1 MSSTGNQRNPL
12 LIVLSLVAFFVPGS
26 PRLSF
31 SGIPFLSPFEVS
43 ALVLLLT
50 VFFWRETRT
59 TVLKQLNRPNLR
71 SAVKLGLVAVVFLK
85 VLLFAR
91 FPLQDGFEACYQSM
105 YDRVGVCEK
114 SYNNPFYRNDDIN
127 ALGDVTRVDSSL
139 RFGST
144 SNDPNSLAGLSQ
156 SNWNLPFTNDYPR
169 FSTLWLDRLPFEAQ
183 YAGVINAQNDG
194 FIPFEFVGEID
205 IELGARKYRF
215 ESYGAKKKLL
225 LPVEKGSQIMRIH
238 FEFKDSNDID
248 IPSIQPKPNGP
259 YASLFVGRAVGSA
272 RELHQQLVIKGWVA
286 NTTPDNG
293 MRKIALLD
301 DNGKTILTNNT
312 YFRPDVDQVLEMS
325 VNQNTGFVLQTPIS
339 NDQQANKKYFL
350 EASFFDGS
358 SKRIAEIDWVGFS
371 PLTSKPIIEFAPDDS
386 LIYSLDFAEVE
397 IAQQSP
403 SLSAKRSIQPS
414 MGWRFLLLATDGIQI
429 VSLLLLFAT
438 LCVKA
443 RKQIYR
449 GTTRAIVACSL
460 IAVTRLIGIDLQ
472 VNQVPLELLIA
483 VGIFAFSFRRET
495 QGRVLATVLT
505 AVFILVGPALDLL
518 QRFYGVAADRWWG
531 QLIFRSRDSD
541 WLVYQGYARQIFT
554 NQSLHGG
561 EDIFYFMPGMRYL
574 VYLQHVLFGE
584 NDVFISLASSVA
596 MIAIVITVLFVA
608 VNEIPKPYS
617 HIVFAAFMML
627 LIQFGHPLMLELSMS
642 TAAEVPAWIL
652 FMCATVLAIRQAASD
667 RQRIAAAIMLGL
679 VANFRPNYSFAA
691 IWMFALL
698 LVVTFLS
705 EKSLASRTLA
715 IGRSTTAFV
724 ITASLSLLH
733 NLFYGGSGKP
743 FTNISDPGQKDF
755 EPRELLRFFTN
766 TEIRELVVNKLL
778 IALRWN
784 NGNVLT
790 VEMFAAIGIQVIWLF
805 CIIIVIHRRQNLWVC
820 LFSLITPL
828 ALLLSYMPFRFT
840 DTPQRHFLMV
850 SVTYV
855 VSAMS
860 AVMLSNTSFKNPRTL
875 DLSSKT

>member
-1 MSSTGNQRNPL
+1 
-12 LIVLSLVAFFVPGS
+12 
-26 PRLSF
+26 
-31 SGIPFLSPFEVS
+31 
-43 ALVLLLT
+43 
-50 VFFWRETRT
+50 
-59 TVLKQLNRPNLR
+59 
-71 SAVKLGLVAVVFLK
+71 
-85 VLLFAR
+85 
-91 FPLQDGFEACYQSM
+91 
-105 YDRVGVCEK
+105 
-114 SYNNPFYRNDDIN
+114 
-127 ALGDVTRVDSSL
+127 
-139 RFGST
+139 
-144 SNDPNSLAGLSQ
+144 
-156 SNWNLPFTNDYPR
+156 
-169 FSTLWLDRLPFEAQ
+169 
-183 YAGVINAQNDG
+183 
-194 FIPFEFVGEID
+194 
-205 IELGARKYRF
+205 
-215 ESYGAKKKLL
+215 
-225 LPVEKGSQIMRIH
+225 
-238 FEFKDSNDID
+238 
-248 IPSIQPKPNGP
+248 
-259 YASLFVGRAVGSA
+259 
-272 RELHQQLVIKGWVA
+272 
-286 NTTPDNG
+286 
-293 MRKIALLD
+293 
-301 DNGKTILTNNT
+301 
-312 YFRPDVDQVLEMS
+312 
-325 VNQNTGFVLQTPIS
+325 
-339 NDQQANKKYFL
+339 
-350 EASFFDGS
+350 
-358 SKRIAEIDWVGFS
+358 
-371 PLTSKPIIEFAPDDS
+371 
-386 LIYSLDFAEVE
+386 
-397 IAQQSP
+397 
-403 SLSAKRSIQPS
+403 

-429 VSLLLLFAT
+429 VSLLLVFAT
-438 LCVKA
+438 LFVKA

-449 GTTRAIVACSL
+449 GTTRAFAACSL

-472 VNQVPLELLIA
+472 VNQVPLELFIT

-518 QRFYGVAADRWWG
+518 QRFYGVAAGRWWG

-627 LIQFGHPLMLELSMS
+627 LIQFGQPLMLELSMS

-679 VANFRPNYSFAA
+679 VANFRPNYSFAV

-755 EPRELLRFFTN
+755 DPIDLLHFFSDPD
-766 TEIRELVVNKLL
+766 IRSLVGRKTL

-784 NGNVLT
+784 NGGAVSL
-790 VEMFAAIGIQVIWLF
+790 EMVAAIGVQFIWLL
-805 CIIIVIHRRQNLWVC
+805 IIFVVVRRGRNIALC
-820 LFSLITPL
+820 LVSLVAPL

-840 DTPQRHFLMV
+840 DTPQRHFLMLSITFV
-850 SVTYV
+850 L
-855 VSAMS
+855 SATS
-860 AVMLSNTSFKNPRTL
+860 AAMLSNAPSNKPHTL
-875 DLSSKT
+875 SPT